1 MNALQ
6 IMDRWSNRMTKLA
19 TAGLL
24 LAMLL
29 MLNSCTSWKNA
40 AAYKKLNTRTLEDE
54 YMRVIELENQV
65 DARIVRSVINPG
77 AREKPGPVKLRGTP
91 FWTAPQFK
99 WVCAIDRSVMSARA
113 RRNLKLKFIKK
124 YGVGF
129 VVFKPDPADK
139 NFLHIGESDDDGF
152 TMADLHKAFG
162 RNLPPFSALLKL
174 CLRQN

>member
-1 MNALQ
+1 
-6 IMDRWSNRMTKLA
+6 MDRWSKRMTKLA

-40 AAYKKLNTRTLEDE
+40 ATYRKLNTRTLEDE
-54 YMRVIELENQV
+54 YMRVIQLENQV
-65 DARIVRSVINPG
+65 DAKIVQSVITPDALG
-77 AREKPGPVKLRGTP
+77 KPGPVKLRGAP
-91 FWTAPQFK
+91 FWTAPQFQ
-99 WVCAIDRSVMSARA
+99 WICHIDRSVMSARE
-113 RRNLKLKFIKK
+113 RRNLKLKLIKK

-139 NFLHIGESDDDGF
+139 HFLQIGESDDDGF